1 LIEKM
6 KIELLTIGKTGS
18 SWVRQGIDLY
28 LGRLKHYT
36 DLEVTELPDIKNAG
50 KMKPDQLKVH
60 EGELILKRVEATDL
74 LILLDEN
81 GKSGSS
87 EDFAS
92 LLQAIGNQ
100 SVKKVIFV
108 IGGAWGFSD
117 AVYARTG
124 RKMSL
129 SSMTFNHE
137 LVRVIFL
144 EQLYRAFTIIKGEPY
159 HHR

>member
-1 LIEKM
+1 M

-18 SWVRQGIDLY
+18 AWVREGMDLY
-28 LGRLKHYT
+28 LGRLRHYT
-36 DLEVTELPDIKNAG
+36 DLQLTELPDIKNAG
-50 KMKPDQLKVH
+50 KMKQDQLKTL

-74 LILLDEN
+74 LILLDEK
-81 GKSGSS
+81 GRAGSS

-92 LLQAIGNQ
+92 LIQTIGNQ

-117 AVYARTG
+117 QVYARAG

>member
-1 LIEKM
+1 M

-18 SWVRQGIDLY
+18 SWVREGMELY
-28 LGRLKHYT
+28 ISRLSHYT
-36 DLEVTELPDIKNAG
+36 DLLVTELPDIRNAG
-50 KMKPDQLKVH
+50 RIKQEQLKIL
-60 EGELILKRVEATDL
+60 EGELILKRIEATDL

-81 GKSGSS
+81 GKAGNS
-87 EDFAS
+87 EEFAS
-92 LLQAIGNQ
+92 LLQSFGNQ
-100 SVKKVIFV
+100 SVRKLVFV
-108 IGGAWGFSD
+108 IGGAWGFSE
-117 AVYARTG
+117 ALYARAA

-144 EQLYRAFTIIKGEPY
+144 EQLYRAFTILKGEPY